1 MVKGTLTLKIYRSLV
16 AFLFTE
22 FILYSSILFRM
33 FIYYLNKILQAFL
46 FTEFILYSSILFRM
60 FIYYLNKILQE
71 KNDTICRKR

>member
-33 FIYYLNKILQAFL
+33 FIYYLNKILQ
-46 FTEFILYSSILFRM
+46 
-60 FIYYLNKILQE
+60 E
-71 KNDTICRKR
+71 KNDTICRELKGVVILTLQHLFWLKV

>member
-22 FILYSSILFRM
+22 FIL
-33 FIYYLNKILQAFL
+33 N
-46 FTEFILYSSILFRM
+46 SSILFRM

-71 KNDTICRKR
+71 NPLAELNQVN